1 MANTWVKKKILSMI
15 QNAEHPVSYAR
26 IKEKMN
32 ASCSRVTIYRTL
44 LRLENENLI
53 SRFAD
58 QNGDFQYASCKK
70 EDQPE
75 KAYFQCTECN
85 SFMNL
90 EIEQPPSFAPTD
102 LWIHS
107 INFLATGICPECHN
121 KSRGN

>member
-1 MANTWVKKKILSMI
+1 MANTWVRKKILNML

-58 QNGDFQYASCKK
+58 QNGNFQYVICKEK
-70 EDQPE
+70 DQSMQ
-75 KAYFQCTECN
+75 AYFQCTECN

-90 EIEQPPSFAPTD
+90 EIEKSPSFASTE
-102 LWIHS
+102 LWIRS
-107 INFLATGICPECHN
+107 INFLATGTCPECHN
-121 KSRGN
+121 KSKDN